1 MTSLTVLWTYMQLQA
16 TRLRQLRDDERGAVT
31 LEQIIVAAILA
42 AAAIAAGTIIYNL
55 TVNKANSIDT
65 TTP

>member
-1 MTSLTVLWTYMQLQA
+1 MQFQA
-16 TRLRQLRDDERGAVT
+16 GRLRQLRQDQKGAVT

-55 TVNKANSIDT
+55 AVDKANSINTDT
-65 TTP
+65 P

>member
-16 TRLRQLRDDERGAVT
+16 SRLRQLRDDERGAVT